1 MSTFKGFDRW
11 LPFLYIP
18 PNHMKIPGVRGMNDL
33 LPAAIGRWQEM
44 ERVAREVFAL
54 YGYREVRTPA
64 VEHAALFARGVG
76 EATDIVKK
84 EMYVFEDKGEEMLAL
99 RPEGTAGT
107 VRAYVEHGCHVE
119 GLQKWFYMG
128 PMFRRERPQKGR
140 YRQFHQ
146 IGCECFGVAEPG
158 IDVEQI
164 AMLDDYLGR
173 LGVRAVL
180 KLNTVGDGQCR
191 PAYLADL
198 EAWLRERKGKLCADC
213 NERIERNP
221 LRVLD
226 CKVESCQP
234 VLAEA
239 PRLLDRLCGP
249 CRAHFDAVRAGLESL
264 GVAYQVDSRLVRG
277 LDYYVRTAYEFS
289 SDAIGSQSAVAGG
302 GRYDGLVETLGGPPT
317 PGIGFALGQ
326 ERLALVL
333 EASGRKPP
341 EDRPVV
347 FFVAADEI
355 GAREAPLRAAALR
368 KAGVASDLDPRAGKL
383 ARQFKQAERVRARYA
398 VVLGGDEVAS
408 GQAKLKDI
416 DTREETPIA
425 LSELVTRFAKR

>member
-1 MSTFKGFDRW
+1 
-11 LPFLYIP
+11 
-18 PNHMKIPGVRGMNDL
+18 MKISGVKGMNDL
-33 LPAAIGRWQEM
+33 LPAVIGRWQEM

-64 VEHAALFARGVG
+64 VEPAALFARGVG

-84 EMYVFEDKGEEMLAL
+84 EMYVFEDKGEELLAL

-107 VRAYVEHGCHVE
+107 VRAYIEHGCHVE
-119 GLQKWFYMG
+119 GPQKWFYVG

-164 AMLDDYLGR
+164 AMLEDFLGR
-173 LGVRAVL
+173 LGVKAQL
-180 KLNTVGDGQCR
+180 KLNSVGDGQCR

-198 EAWLRERKGKLCADC
+198 RAWLTERKGRLCADC

-239 PRLLDRLCGP
+239 PRLLDRLCDG
-249 CRAHFDAVRAGLESL
+249 CRDHFAAVRGGLDAL
-264 GVAYQVDSRLVRG
+264 GVEYRLDPRLVRG

-289 SDAIGSQSAVAGG
+289 SDALGAQSAVAGG
-302 GRYDGLVETLGGPPT
+302 GRYDGLVETLGGQPT
-317 PGIGFALGQ
+317 PGIGYALGQ
-326 ERLALVL
+326 ERLALIL
-333 EASGRKPP
+333 EALGRPIA
-341 EDRPVV
+341 ETRPQV
-347 FFVAADEI
+347 FFVAADDT
-355 GAREAPLRAAALR
+355 GAREAPVWAARLR
-368 KAGVASDLDPRAGKL
+368 KAGVPCELDPRAGKL
-383 ARQFKQAERVRARYA
+383 ARQFKQAERVHAHYA
-398 VVLGGDEVAS
+398 VVLGGNEVAS
-408 GQAKLKDI
+408 GQAKLKDL
-416 DTREETPIA
+416 DTREETPVA
-425 LSELVTRFAKR
+425 LAELAGRLASGAR

>member
-1 MSTFKGFDRW
+1 
-11 LPFLYIP
+11 
-18 PNHMKIPGVRGMNDL
+18 MKISGVKGMNDL

-64 VEHAALFARGVG
+64 VEPAALFARGVG

-107 VRAYVEHGCHVE
+107 VRAYIEHGCHVE
-119 GLQKWFYMG
+119 GVQKWFYIG

-146 IGCECFGVAEPG
+146 IGCECFGIAEPG

-164 AMLDDYLGR
+164 AMLDDFLAR
-173 LGVRAVL
+173 LGVRAEL
-180 KLNTVGDGQCR
+180 KLNSVGDEQCR

-198 EAWLRERKGKLCADC
+198 QAWLTARKDRLCADC
-213 NERIERNP
+213 NERIARNP

-239 PRLLDRLCGP
+239 PRLLDRLCDG
-249 CRAHFDAVRAGLESL
+249 CRTHFDAVRAGLDAL
-264 GVAYQVDSRLVRG
+264 GVAYRIDSRLVRG

-302 GRYDGLVETLGGPPT
+302 GRYDGLVETLGGQPT

-333 EASGRKPP
+333 DAVGRPAP
-341 EDRPVV
+341 EERPAV
-347 FFVAADEI
+347 FFVSADGA
-355 GAREAPLRAAALR
+355 GARAATVWAAKLR
-368 KAGVASDLDPRAGKL
+368 KAGIACDLDARGGKV

-398 VVLGGDEVAS
+398 VVLGGNEVAS
-408 GQAKLKDI
+408 GQAKLKNLES
-416 DTREETPIA
+416 REEMPVA
-425 LSELVTRFAKR
+425 LDALVERLGAK